1 MDKSRCKTNSV
12 NLERLDRYLKFINE
26 TELLKSVLRDAYT
39 STGRQESTAEHS
51 YRLALLAS
59 LMSAEFPELDREKI
73 LMMCLVHDLGE
84 LYEGDIPAVLM
95 PDAGEKHQI
104 ELRAVT
110 KLFSMLPEDRA
121 ESFMA
126 LWMEYEKAES
136 AEALF
141 VKALDKAETILQH
154 NRGKNPPDFD
164 YEFNLEYGKEYFDRN
179 EWFRELRKRLD
190 AETNRR
196 IAEKKG

>member
-1 MDKSRCKTNSV
+1 MDKSRHETNGM
-12 NLERLDRYLKFINE
+12 NLDRLDRYLKFINE
-26 TELLKSVLRDAYT
+26 AELLKSVLRDAYT

-51 YRLALLAS
+51 YRLTLFAS
-59 LMSAEFPELDREKI
+59 LMSVEFPELDREKI
-73 LMMCLVHDLGE
+73 LKMCLVHDLGE

-110 KLFSMLPEDRA
+110 KLFSMLPEDQA

-164 YEFNLEYGKEYFDRN
+164 YGFNLEYGKEYFGRN

-190 AETNRR
+190 TETKRR
-196 IAEKKG
+196 IVEKKG

>member
-1 MDKSRCKTNSV
+1 MDKSRHETNGM
-12 NLERLDRYLKFINE
+12 NLDRLDRYLKFINE
-26 TELLKSVLRDAYT
+26 AELLKSVLRAAYT

-51 YRLALLAS
+51 YRLTLFAS
-59 LMSAEFPELDREKI
+59 LMSVEFPELDREKI
-73 LMMCLVHDLGE
+73 LKMCLVHDLGE

-110 KLFSMLPEDRA
+110 KLFSMLPEDQA

-164 YEFNLEYGKEYFDRN
+164 YGFNLEYGKEYFGRN

-196 IAEKKG
+196 IVEKKG